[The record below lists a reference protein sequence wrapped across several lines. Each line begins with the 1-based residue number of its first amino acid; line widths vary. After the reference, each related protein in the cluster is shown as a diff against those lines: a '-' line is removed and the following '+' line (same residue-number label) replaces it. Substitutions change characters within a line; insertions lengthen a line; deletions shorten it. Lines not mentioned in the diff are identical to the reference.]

1 MVVDF
6 EFRKSPSLRLA
17 TVSWKG
23 TWNEKRIRSEFEGL
37 EKWARTEGHRTGKWV
52 FMEPGNKQWRV
63 GIEVRGKAKGKGRI
77 RLQTLPASRIACVNF
92 DPEQVSPRIVY
103 HGLNDWLRWR
113 KREKKI
119 RSVVSTREVY
129 RANPWTDRR
138 AWARTEV
145 QFVVR

>member
-113 KREKKI
+113 KKDGDIKR
-119 RSVVSTREVY
+119 VGAYREVY
-129 RANPWTDRR
+129 DGNPWKDAK
-138 AWARTEV
+138 AWGNTCV
-145 QFVVR
+145 QVSVR